1 MKEKKKNE
9 LNVLTKKKIKKNRYF
24 KLVFS
29 SFSYYLLIFFFFFL
43 GYKIKNNQIGK
54 LPDEVDV
61 LASAPESFLLF
72 FWLCYSLLYR
82 PEGKKNGGGG

>member
-24 KLVFS
+24 NLVFS
-29 SFSYYLLIFFFFFL
+29 SFSYYLLFFFFFL